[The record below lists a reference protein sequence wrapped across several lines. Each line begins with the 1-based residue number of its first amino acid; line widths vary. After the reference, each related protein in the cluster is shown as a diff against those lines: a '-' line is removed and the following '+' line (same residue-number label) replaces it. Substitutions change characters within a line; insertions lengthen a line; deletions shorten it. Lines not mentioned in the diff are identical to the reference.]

1 MTLGQMCKKVIGSYL
16 AIDLMLLFIN
26 LPFNNLVVNIIQD
39 SKKMVTVTPK
49 PIPCIVLGF
58 FTLIIFFALMVGY
71 MGPVGEKIKSPTS
84 DAPVDKLLALK
95 AAAICFALPFL
106 FGVFTSLS
114 GAGLLLPGFYDG
126 MKFVFNLFF
135 APVFGFTQIFYNQT
149 WLYPI
154 FPALIMPCVIQL
166 AYWIIIKGFKL
177 PSIFYRDK

>member
-1 MTLGQMCKKVIGSYL
+1 MTLGQMTKKIIGAYL

-26 LPFNNLVVNIIQD
+26 LPFNNLVVNTIQ
-39 SKKMVTVTPK
+39 SSNKMVTVIPK

-58 FTLIIFFALMVGY
+58 FTLLIFFALMIGY

-95 AAAICFALPFL
+95 ASAAFFAVPFI
-106 FGVFTSLS
+106 FGVLTSLS
-114 GAGLLLPGFYDG
+114 GAGVFMPGLYDG

-135 APVFGFTQIFYNQT
+135 GPVFGFTLLFYNQT

-154 FPALIMPCVIQL
+154 FPALIMPVVIQI
-166 AYWIIIKGFKL
+166 AYWIILKGFKL